1 MYTIKEKKKV
11 KKSKNQ
17 LDLADF
23 IALPGMLSTQ
33 VEVSPGVFVPVDSSV
48 LSSRRDDLKAYCLSI
63 PQEEL
68 TSWKSLLPRTNN
80 NALLAKLLITLGDQE
95 GVWVKHPPNGTPYA
109 WLPDQP
115 VVLIHSVVPKSRVPK
130 PSAGD
135 LEVNTVVCERCGICI
150 GKFGSVLHDYV
161 EASPGS
167 KCISDDPETCEM
179 AEQPEKATA
188 AAVRATTDPEAP
200 SPTEV
205 EAPDSTGPA
214 LSGIDAY
221 LRSLNDE

>member
-1 MYTIKEKKKV
+1 
-11 KKSKNQ
+11 
-17 LDLADF
+17 
-23 IALPGMLSTQ
+23 MLSTQ
-33 VEVSPGVFVPVDSSV
+33 VEVSPGVFVPVDTSV
-48 LSSRRDDLKAYCLSI
+48 LSSRKEDLKAYCLSI

-80 NALLAKLLITLGDQE
+80 NGLLAKLLIALGDIE
-95 GVWVKHPPNGTPYA
+95 GVWVKHPPADSPYA

-115 VVLIHSVVPKSRVPK
+115 AVLIHNTVPKSTVPK

-135 LEVNTVVCERCGICI
+135 LEVNTVICDRCGICI
-150 GKFGSVLHDYV
+150 GKYGSTLHDYV

-179 AEQPEKATA
+179 VEQPKKAAASPKTA
-188 AAVRATTDPEAP
+188 ANSDEPPPTEVAGPSTTGP
-200 SPTEV
+200 SPT
-205 EAPDSTGPA
+205 
-214 LSGIDAY
+214 GIDAY

>member
-1 MYTIKEKKKV
+1 VTQ
-11 KKSKNQ
+11 KSKNQ

-33 VEVSPGVFVPVDSSV
+33 VEVSPGVVVSVDSLI
-48 LSSRRDDLKAYCLSI
+48 LSSRREELKTYCLSI

-80 NALLAKLLITLGDQE
+80 NALLAKLLITLGDME

-115 VVLIHSVVPKSRVPK
+115 VVLIHSAVPKSRVPK

-135 LEVNTVVCERCGICI
+135 LEVNTVLCELCGMRI
-150 GKFGSVLHDYV
+150 GKFGSTLHDYV

-167 KCISDDPETCEM
+167 KCISDDQESCEM
-179 AEQPEKATA
+179 IEQPEMNPLVAATA
-188 AAVRATTDPEAP
+188 EKSPPEIE
-200 SPTEV
+200 SPNIQ
-205 EAPDSTGPA
+205 GPA
-214 LSGIDAY
+214 PSGIDAY
-221 LRSLNDE
+221 LISLNDE